1 MVLIVGLGNPG
12 AYYARTRHNIGFR
25 VIDRLA
31 SGIYVTNWRLQCKA
45 LVGSA
50 DLSEEKVI
58 LAKPQTYMNRSGEA
72 VKALLKCYGLANFDL
87 ILICDDLDLPPGQ
100 LRIRK
105 KGSDGGHQG
114 LKSVIEMIGSKEF
127 IRIRVGIGRPAEPE
141 TDVTDWVLGRF
152 SIGEE
157 PVVEQVIE
165 KAARAVQ
172 VVVTDGVEKAMNW
185 FN

>member
-1 MVLIVGLGNPG
+1 MVLITGLGNPG
-12 AYYARTRHNIGFR
+12 AYYAGTRHNIGFR

-31 SGIYVTNWRLQCKA
+31 SGLYATNWRLKCKA
-45 LVGSA
+45 LAGSA
-50 DLSEEKVI
+50 DLSGEKVI

-72 VKALLKCYGLANFDL
+72 VKALLKWYGLGNFDL
-87 ILICDDLDLPPGQ
+87 LVICDDLDLPPGQ

-127 IRIRVGIGRPAEPE
+127 VRIRVGIGRPAEPGM
-141 TDVTDWVLGRF
+141 DVADWVLGRF
-152 SIGEE
+152 SAEEE
-157 PVVEQVIE
+157 PVIEQVIE
-165 KAARAVQ
+165 KAAQAAQ
-172 VVVTDGVEKAMNW
+172 VVVTDGPEKAMNR